1 MATIQDLPHLIA
13 LLDDESPVVREA
25 VTSALFS
32 FGDELPGMLDELSTP
47 PNPSQQACLRLILGD
62 YLRRQLRE
70 HWRAWLALTDES
82 LRLEAAQALI
92 AEFQNGPAYP
102 TDLKTALDALAEQFV
117 AKYGQ
122 RDLHVLARFLFEE
135 LGFTGERKNY
145 NHPQNSN
152 LVRVIDS
159 RRGLPISLACIFMLV
174 AHRLGM
180 EVRGVNWP
188 DHFLTRA
195 TVNGKEFI
203 FDAYQGGPGIE
214 RESFLKM
221 QGPSREAAEAILN
234 QPCDAVTIMTRV
246 LRNLVRAYEHDGQE
260 DNSALMLTL
269 LQQIEPRADRA

>member
-13 LLDDESPVVREA
+13 LLDDDSPVVREA

-32 FGDELPGMLDELSTP
+32 FGDQLPGMLDELPTP

-62 YLRRQLRE
+62 YLRRQLRDQ
-70 HWRAWLALTDES
+70 WPNWLTLTGEAQ
-82 LRLEAAQALI
+82 RLEAAQTLI
-92 AEFQNGPAYP
+92 AEFQNGPAYA
-102 TDLKTALDALAEQFV
+102 TDLKTALDGIAAQFA

-122 RDLHVLARFLFEE
+122 RDLHVLVRFLFEE
-135 LGFTGERKNY
+135 LGFSGERKNY

-152 LVRVIDS
+152 LLRVIES
-159 RRGLPISLACIFMLV
+159 RRGLPISLACVFMLV

-180 EVRGVNWP
+180 DVRGVNWP

-195 TVNGKEFI
+195 SVNGKEFI
-203 FDAYQGGPGIE
+203 FDGYQGGPGIE

-234 QPCDAVTIMTRV
+234 QPCDAVTIMVRV
-246 LRNLVRAYEHDGQE
+246 LRNLVRAYEHDGQDE
-260 DNSALMLTL
+260 NSALMLTL
-269 LQQIEPRADRA
+269 LQQLEQRAERR